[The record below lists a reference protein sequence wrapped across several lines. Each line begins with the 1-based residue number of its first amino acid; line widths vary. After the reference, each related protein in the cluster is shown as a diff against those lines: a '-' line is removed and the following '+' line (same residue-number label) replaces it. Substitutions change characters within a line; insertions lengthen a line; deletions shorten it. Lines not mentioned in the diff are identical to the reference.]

1 MLDGVELEF
10 DKSQVSRAKALPT
23 CNGGNS
29 SNSLGW
35 FCLRNTRLHLVVIGF
50 GGQGAKWRETIRYIV
65 EEHPKRSVVL
75 ICNIS
80 PPSLT
85 G

>member
-1 MLDGVELEF
+1 MLDGVESEF
-10 DKSQVSRAKALPT
+10 DKNHMSRAKALPT
-23 CNGGNS
+23 CNIGSS
-29 SNSLGW
+29 SNSLDW
-35 FCLRNTRLHLVVIGF
+35 LRLRNTRLRLLVIGF
-50 GGQGAKWRETIRYIV
+50 GGQGAKWRETIRYTV